1 MRLVFFI
8 TALVVSTA
16 MLSVGSGK
24 NKLLL
29 SLDKE
34 TYLTTE
40 FVNLSAQDLQ
50 PNTLYKVETST
61 EDSKGLVW
69 TSFAEFMS
77 DQSGKI
83 DFSGSPQNGTY
94 KIANS
99 QGLFW
104 SRSPENSHHD
114 KDYFS
119 GGDSFLTTV
128 KLSLNG
134 TQVDAVEFSTL
145 AWSSEITVTESCKPD
160 AFFDLVKPTN
170 PVLQKETGVILLGG
184 SEGGL
189 STNGA
194 KEIASR
200 GYTVLNL
207 AYFGE
212 VGLPKELID
221 VPVDS
226 LIENI
231 RDFKMNHPQLK
242 KIIIWGGS
250 KGAELGL
257 LLGSLMPNEVNGVIA
272 VVPSHVVWQGLSMT
286 DFTPKSSWKF
296 NDASIGFAPMLYE
309 QSDFASAKILLRK
322 GYERSILQIPDLS
335 FAEIPVE
342 KITGPI
348 LLISGTDDQVWPSDL
363 MAEKIESR
371 LKRMNFKYNLVN
383 LIYQDA
389 GHWIDVRPSLP
400 KRNRYFNEVFFVG
413 GNLEADGAAVTDAT
427 QKVFGFLDGIESH

>member
-8 TALVVSTA
+8 SALVVSA
-16 MLSVGSGK
+16 AVFSSGASHSH
-24 NKLLL
+24 LL
-29 SLDKE
+29 SLDKDI
-34 TYLTTE
+34 YLTTD
-40 FVNLSAQDLQ
+40 FIKLSAQSLQ

-61 EDSKGLVW
+61 VDSKGLTW
-69 TSFAEFMS
+69 TSFADFLS
-77 DQSGKI
+77 DQSGTI
-83 DFSGSPQNGTY
+83 DFSSIPQNGTY
-94 KIANS
+94 NIANS

-104 SRSPENSHHD
+104 SRLPENSQQD

-119 GGDSFLTTV
+119 GGDSFSTTV

-134 TQVDAVEFSTL
+134 SQMDAVEFSTL
-145 AWSSEITVTESCKPD
+145 ASSSEITVTESRKPD

-170 PVLQKETGVILLGG
+170 PALQRNVGIILLGG

-189 STNGA
+189 SSKGA

-226 LIENI
+226 LIKNI
-231 RDFKMNHPQLK
+231 REFKINHPQLK
-242 KIIIWGGS
+242 NIIIWGGS

-257 LLGSLMPNEVNGVIA
+257 LLGTLMPNEVNGVIA

-286 DFTPKSSWKF
+286 DFIPKSSWRVENK
-296 NDASIGFAPMLYE
+296 SIGFAPMIYE
-309 QSDFASAKILLRK
+309 QSDFAPPKILLRK
-322 GYERSILQIPDLS
+322 GYERAILQIPDLS
-335 FAEIPVE
+335 IAEIPVE

-348 LLISGTDDQVWPSDL
+348 LLISGTDDQVWPSSI
-363 MAEKIESR
+363 MAEKIEIR
-371 LKRMNFKYNLVN
+371 LKKMNFKYNLVN
-383 LIYQDA
+383 LIYRGA

-413 GNLEADGAAVTDAT
+413 GNVDADGAAVTDAT
-427 QKVFGFLDGIESH
+427 QKVFGFLEAL

>member
-1 MRLVFFI
+1 MRLILFISALAVSAAVF
-8 TALVVSTA
+8 S
-16 MLSVGSGK
+16 SGL
-24 NKLLL
+24 NKSHVL
-29 SLDKE
+29 SLDKDV
-34 TYLTTE
+34 YLTTE
-40 FVNLSAQDLQ
+40 FIKLAAQGLQ
-50 PNTLYKVETST
+50 PNTLYKVETT
-61 EDSKGLVW
+61 TVDSKGLIW
-69 TSFAEFMS
+69 TSFAEFVS
-77 DQSGKI
+77 DQNGKI
-83 DFSGSPQNGTY
+83 DFASIPQNGTY

-104 SRSPENSHHD
+104 SRLPQNSQHD
-114 KDYFS
+114 KDYFY
-119 GGDSFLTTV
+119 GGDSFSTTV
-128 KLSLNG
+128 KLALNNS
-134 TQVDAVEFSTL
+134 QVDAVEFLTL
-145 AWSSEITVTESCKPD
+145 SFSSDISITESRKPD

-170 PVLQKETGVILLGG
+170 PVLQKNVGIILLGG

-189 STNGA
+189 SSKGA

-207 AYFGE
+207 AYFGD

-226 LIENI
+226 LIKNI

-286 DFTPKSSWKF
+286 HFTPKSSWRVNNKSF
-296 NDASIGFAPMLYE
+296 GFAPMMYE
-309 QSDFASAKILLRK
+309 QSDFAPPKILLRK
-322 GYERSILQIPDLS
+322 GYERAILQIPDLS

-348 LLISGTDDQVWPSDL
+348 LLISGTDDQVWPSSI

-371 LKRMNFKYNLVN
+371 LKTMNFKYNLVN
-383 LIYQDA
+383 LIYQGA

-413 GNLEADGAAVTDAT
+413 GTVDADGAAVTDAT
-427 QKVFGFLDGIESH
+427 QKVFGFLESI